1 DVSELVDGELT
12 VTAGSTDV
20 DGNTIEVTDTVE
32 KDFTY
37 GDDGDDEGDDT
48 TPPVVSLTDN
58 NGEEVINGEGE
69 TATITG
75 FIGEGGDT
83 LDSLII
89 TDSENNQIVI
99 DASTVTVVDGNYE
112 VTGIDVSELVDGEL
126 TV

>member
-1 DVSELVDGELT
+1 TDSENNQIVIDASNVTVVDGNYEVTGIDVSELVDGELT

-58 NGEEVINGEGE
+58 NGEEVINGEG
-69 TATITG
+69 
-75 FIGEGGDT
+75 
-83 LDSLII
+83 
-89 TDSENNQIVI
+89 
-99 DASTVTVVDGNYE
+99 
-112 VTGIDVSELVDGEL
+112 
-126 TV
+126 